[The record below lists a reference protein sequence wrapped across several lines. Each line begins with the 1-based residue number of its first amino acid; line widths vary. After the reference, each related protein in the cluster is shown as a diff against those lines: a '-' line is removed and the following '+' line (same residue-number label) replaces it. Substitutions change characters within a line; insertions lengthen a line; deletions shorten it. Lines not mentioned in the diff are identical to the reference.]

1 MNKVAIRNSI
11 LHPQLYIAR
20 GNAFK
25 PEEFGADGLLA
36 LVCRGFNVI
45 SPSYDLF
52 LRSHHQFPCS
62 TYEYYDGVNPLPPMV
77 EFESIIHPLLDD
89 LVEKGARI
97 IVVPP
102 MRSKDA
108 MSREQNDMATASAL
122 ASWLGL
128 HADKVEKIILAD
140 TARELN
146 CYDFTSM

>member
-1 MNKVAIRNSI
+1 MRQSI

-25 PEEFGADGLLA
+25 PEEFSADGLLA

-52 LRSHHQFPCS
+52 LRSHHGFPQS
-62 TYEYYDGVNPLPPMV
+62 AYEYYDGVNPLPRMD
-77 EFESIIHPLLDD
+77 EFEGVIHPRLDD
-89 LVEKGARI
+89 LVAQGARV

-122 ASWLGL
+122 SSWLQKNGE
-128 HADKVEKIILAD
+128 KVEKIILAD
-140 TARELN
+140 TARDLN
-146 CYDFTSM
+146 AYDFPSM